1 VKRRDRHWARVAAAA
16 SLIALIAGCAK
27 PVEPPAPP
35 PPPPASLSRGAQEC
49 RHRVLGGED
58 THVLLMLAK
67 RRPGERW
74 PALGAPA
81 VRVARP
87 LVTVRPRGAS
97 PPRLSAAQLTQYRWS
112 DNKNA
117 ATVWVV
123 VPGVHSLP
131 AAAVA
136 VRFRELSFDLTVSDL
151 GGKDFQFAVR
161 ERQAGRVGGL
171 CARRRR

>member
-1 VKRRDRHWARVAAAA
+1 M
-16 SLIALIAGCAK
+16 
-27 PVEPPAPP
+27 
-35 PPPPASLSRGAQEC
+35 
-49 RHRVLGGED
+49 LGGED